1 MLGDGPLA
9 WLSEVGAGRS
19 LLWLVAG
26 YLAVFV
32 VTILIVVGML
42 AALPETYFRDDG
54 QPPRLPRDGVMG
66 SIVRVLRNAVGLVL
80 IILGFLL
87 ALPAVPGQGVLT
99 MLVGLML
106 VDFPGKRRFERKLV
120 ARPGVLEAMNRVRAW
135 LRRPP
140 LVL

>member
-1 MLGDGPLA
+1 MLGADRVA
-9 WLSEVGAGRS
+9 WLSGEGVGRNLLLLGAGY
-19 LLWLVAG
+19 V
-26 YLAVFV
+26 AVFV

-42 AALPETYFRDDG
+42 AALPVTYFRDDT
-54 QPPRLPRDGVMG
+54 QPRPIPRGRAAGVVG
-66 SIVRVLRNAVGLVL
+66 RVLKNALGLVL

-87 ALPAVPGQGVLT
+87 SLPGIPGQGVMT
-99 MLVGLML
+99 MLIGLML
-106 VDFPGKRRFERKLV
+106 VDFPGKRRFEQKLV

>member
-1 MLGDGPLA
+1 
-9 WLSEVGAGRS
+9 
-19 LLWLVAG
+19 
-26 YLAVFV
+26 
-32 VTILIVVGML
+32 
-42 AALPETYFRDDG
+42 
-54 QPPRLPRDGVMG
+54 
-66 SIVRVLRNAVGLVL
+66 
-80 IILGFLL
+80 
-87 ALPAVPGQGVLT
+87 